1 MMDDFMTRRLTEDAG
16 ASFAPSRYGLI
27 SKNDAIVQ
35 PYKTYEL
42 FFEITFHVIQKL
54 GAYEDIGTPE
64 ECRKA
69 MGVQNKVGDCV
80 YFAAYDEN
88 FPESSSVCEFKILDA
103 SAEGLIRIDDGG
115 LSWVNVDDPDERMFW
130 TEEEAEEKLEE
141 LKCRRTETNA

>member
-1 MMDDFMTRRLTEDAG
+1 MTDDFMTRRLTEDAG

-35 PYKTYEL
+35 PYKTYAL

-69 MGVQNKVGDCV
+69 ISLRDKVGDCV
-80 YFAAYDEN
+80 YYVAYDEN
-88 FPESSSVCEFKILDA
+88 FPDSSSVCEYEVIDA
-103 SAEGLIRIDDGG
+103 SANGLIRIDDGD
-115 LSWVNVDDPDERMFW
+115 LSWVNMDDPDEGMFW
-130 TEEEAEEKLEE
+130 TEEEAERKLAE
-141 LKCRRTETNA
+141 LKAGGKK